1 MTAKQLIAFG
11 ALLLI
16 ILALGLYI
24 IFRSPAPT
32 VDDNSRL
39 NAYKDSL
46 NILWKKLD
54 SKDLEIA
61 KRDRKIDSLDNI
73 DKTNNYYYHETIQ
86 YINNPHT
93 SLSSLD
99 SIVRSIALPHK

>member
-11 ALLLI
+11 ALFLI
-16 ILALGLYI
+16 ILGLSLYI
-24 IFRSPAPT
+24 IFRKPATT
-32 VDDNSRL
+32 VDDNAQL

-46 NILWKKLD
+46 NTLWKKIDEKD
-54 SKDLEIA
+54 SLIA
-61 KRDRKIDSLDNI
+61 KRDRKIDSLDNV

-86 YINNPHT
+86 LINNPHT
-93 SLSSLD
+93 SIRSLD

>member
-1 MTAKQLIAFG
+1 MTAKQLLAFG

-16 ILALGLYI
+16 ILGLGLYI
-24 IFRSPAPT
+24 IFRKPAPT
-32 VDDNSRL
+32 VDDNSQL

-46 NILWKKLD
+46 NILWKKID
-54 SKDLEIA
+54 SKDSAIA
-61 KRDRKIDSLDNI
+61 KRDRKIDSLDKV

-93 SLSSLD
+93 SIRSLD
-99 SIVRSIALPHK
+99 SIVRSIAIPHK

>member
-16 ILALGLYI
+16 ILGLGLYI
-24 IFRSPAPT
+24 IFRKPTIT
-32 VDDNSRL
+32 VDDNVQL

-46 NILWKKLD
+46 NILWKKID
-54 SKDLEIA
+54 SKDSEIA
-61 KRDRKIDSLDNI
+61 KRDRKIDSLDNV

-86 YINNPHT
+86 YINNPRT

-99 SIVRSIALPHK
+99 SIVRSIALPNK

>member
-16 ILALGLYI
+16 ILGLFLYI
-24 IFRSPAPT
+24 IFRKPAPT
-32 VDDNSRL
+32 VDTSKLD
-39 NAYKDSL
+39 AYKDSL
-46 NILWKKLD
+46 NILWKKID
-54 SKDLEIA
+54 SKDSAIA
-61 KRDRKIDSLDNI
+61 KRDRKIDSLDNV